1 MRCVKRVWKV
11 GVALVVAYD
20 ADELAIDARL
30 VRALV
35 DRAMPQYAHMP
46 IRRLTSSGSTNA
58 LFRLGVSREV
68 VRSLTKTAALQLGL
82 VVRSVHYN
90 LAQRDFV
97 DGATRRVEE
106 SWLEWTPTWGL
117 SVRFPELELRYRGRM
132 THGTDRLVATPN
144 QFFGVASPTAVGF
157 FPPPAVSPTLDG
169 VHVVTHQF
177 SVSLPLR

>member
-1 MRCVKRVWKV
+1 MCGADAGYQPIWSSTWSEAATPTATARGDTIPV
-11 GVALVVAYD
+11 GG
-20 ADELAIDARL
+20 RT
-30 VRALV
+30 V
-35 DRAMPQYAHMP
+35 DNGFHF
-46 IRRLTSSGSTNA
+46 SNA

-117 SVRFPELELRYRGRM
+117 SVRFPELELRYRGSV
-132 THGTDRLVATPN
+132 THGTERLVAPSNQLAKPVLDQTP
-144 QFFGVASPTAVGF
+144 GSF
-157 FPPPAVSPTLDG
+157 FPPIGPSPALVGGHLG
-169 VHVVTHQF
+169 THQ
-177 SVSLPLR
+177 SSSSLPLR